1 MAIVKVLLIAAYVC
15 APNLLLRIHR
25 FWGVPAAVLA
35 LWIPVEA
42 GLLVRLGLS
51 SAIVVALAVGAG
63 LLAFRSRRDVL
74 DVRKAFN
81 PSTVDVK
88 VSVVNFLLF
97 AAIAVPLGLV
107 LGFLRPD
114 FDAAALRGAP
124 AMMGVIFL
132 FNALPEEILFRG
144 LIQNW
149 IEKRIAMR
157 TGSLLISSV
166 IFGASHLNNGNPLP
180 NYRYMLMASIAG
192 VFYGLAWRSR
202 KNVLTSSITHTLVN
216 TCWNL
221 FLR

>member
-15 APNLLLRIHR
+15 TPILLLRLNR

-51 SAIVVALAVGAG
+51 SITVVALAVGAG
-63 LLAFRSRRDVL
+63 LLAFRSRQDVL

-81 PSTVDVK
+81 LSTVDVK
-88 VSVVNFLLF
+88 VGVVNFLIF

-107 LGFLRPD
+107 LGFVRPN
-114 FDAAALRGAP
+114 FDAADLWGAP
-124 AMMGVIFL
+124 AMLGVIFL

-149 IEKRIAMR
+149 IEKHITMR

-166 IFGASHLNNGNPLP
+166 IFGASHLNNGDPLP

-216 TCWNL
+216 TCWNV
-221 FLR
+221 FFR